1 MYRLNPLKRK
11 VLITTDEVVFHAAF
25 EHTIDPRQIQQA
37 IIIAEERIIRN
48 SLGFEFYEFLRGQK
62 NVLVTSANKTA
73 LEVQINGSMEPG
85 TELVTLAVGDLVNSC
100 EFLSN
105 ENKLLWDEY
114 LWKLTAEAVRF
125 AAIPQNYAAF
135 TSQGIVHNAPGI
147 MGAGLNGNSTA
158 TPDLKTAKWLVDRSL
173 SDAID
178 PLAEAMHVW
187 LCKMKGAGM
196 FAHYAKPCDCNSNGV
211 SYQRKTDI
219 LLGIYDDDE
228 EKFCCS

>member
-62 NVLVTSANKTA
+62 NVLVTSANKTT
-73 LEVQINGSMEPG
+73 LEAQVNGSMEPG
-85 TELVTLAVGDLVNSC
+85 AEPVTLVIGDLVNAR
-100 EFLSN
+100 EFLSL
-105 ENKLLWDEY
+105 ENMMLWDEY

-147 MGAGLNGNSTA
+147 INSGLNGSNTA
-158 TPDLKTAKWLVDRSL
+158 TPDLKTAKWLVDRAL
-173 SDAID
+173 SDAVD
-178 PLAEAMHVW
+178 PMAEAMHVW
-187 LCKMKGAGM
+187 LCKKKRAGM
-196 FAHYAKPCDCNSNGV
+196 FGLYSKYCDCNGDGIS
-211 SYQRKTDI
+211 SQRKTDI
-219 LLGIYDDDE
+219 LLGIYDDEDDR
-228 EKFCCS
+228 FCC